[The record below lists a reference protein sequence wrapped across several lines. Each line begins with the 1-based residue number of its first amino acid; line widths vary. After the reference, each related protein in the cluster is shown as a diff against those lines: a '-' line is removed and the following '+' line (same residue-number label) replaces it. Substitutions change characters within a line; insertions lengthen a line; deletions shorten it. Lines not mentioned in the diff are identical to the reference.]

1 MALDKLV
8 KGACWPRF
16 PRMSLYM
23 MLQWF
28 FYPLD
33 FFCFALFFLLFLLPF
48 RTWRTRFFG
57 AIWKARLPLSI
68 GLGLVLILNYLA
80 LVIYYARSPAILDHG
95 EIMVLAESWML
106 HSGHPLYHTLDDAA
120 RYSQIYGPLGNLIYG
135 WAMSLLG
142 PSLLSC
148 KIAAAA
154 GGILSLLFSGL
165 TYRRAFSPWLAWLA
179 TGLTCIFF
187 LSFKWETFYLRSD
200 PFIIFFTV
208 LALWIAVVGSGRI
221 LTLLAIGVATGL
233 LVNLKIH
240 GFLYVLPAFGLL
252 YQRIGFRSLII
263 PGITSLIVFV
273 LPYFSPNI
281 SFANWLGIVKG
292 DPSMEFMAVNLL
304 GNMQWFA
311 LSAVSFAALF
321 FLLARRDLPKL
332 FSILSRQQYF
342 LWALAFSVFSV
353 CILSAKG
360 GCEPVHL
367 TPFVPV
373 VIYALG
379 LFLQALSESEGKSPK
394 SPPDDQSGVY
404 AVQTYYIGIACL
416 LAAIGSGLFMAT
428 AEEVTIVSTLRQ
440 TNPGSAAVYRDIDE
454 ILKALPGRTIS
465 MGYGSTETLFFSQH
479 MMPLLFA
486 NNPLYFNFSAM
497 QCFPKKFLSEK
508 GRQVIT
514 DRKVDVWLIPRD
526 DQPFRIR
533 SYYPPN
539 PELFDYNFRDAFESN
554 YERRGQSQFFDV
566 YMAKGRP

>member
-1 MALDKLV
+1 
-8 KGACWPRF
+8 
-16 PRMSLYM
+16 MSLYM

-48 RTWRTRFFG
+48 RTLRTRVFG
-57 AIWKARLPLSI
+57 GIWKARLPLSVT
-68 GLGLVLILNYLA
+68 LGILLIFNYLA
-80 LVIYYARSPAILDHG
+80 LVVYYAKSPAILDHG
-95 EIMVLAESWML
+95 EIMVLVESWML
-106 HSGHPLYHTLDDAA
+106 HSGHPLYHTLDDAV

-154 GGILSLLFSGL
+154 GGILSLLFAAL
-165 TYRRAFSPWLAWLA
+165 TFRRAFSSWLAWLA

-187 LSFKWETFYLRSD
+187 IAFKWETFYLRSD
-200 PFIIFFTV
+200 PFIIFFAV

-252 YQRIGFRSLII
+252 YQRVGFRSLVI

-273 LPYFSPNI
+273 VPYFSPNI
-281 SFANWLGIVKG
+281 SFANWLGIVRG

-311 LSAVSFAALF
+311 LSAVSFGALF

-332 FSILSRQQYF
+332 FSTLRQQQYF
-342 LWALAFSVFSV
+342 LGALAFSVFSV
-353 CILSAKG
+353 CVLSAKG

-379 LFLQALSESEGKSPK
+379 LFLQALSESGEKSAKP
-394 SPPDDQSGVY
+394 SAERPDDQVAIY
-404 AVQTYYIGIACL
+404 AAQTRYLGIACL
-416 LAAIGSGLFMAT
+416 LAAIGSGLFMAG
-428 AEEVTIVSTLRQ
+428 AEETTIVSTLRQ
-440 TNPGSAAVYRDIDE
+440 TNPGSAAVYQDLDE
-454 ILKALPGRTIS
+454 IMKALPGRSIS

-479 MMPLLFA
+479 VMPLLFA

-514 DRKVDVWLIPRD
+514 DRKVDVWLVPRND
-526 DQPFRIR
+526 APFTIR

-539 PELFDYNFRDAFESN
+539 PELFDDAFRNSFSAN
-554 YERRGQSQFFDV
+554 YERRGQSRFFDV
-566 YMAKGRP
+566 YMAKNPQNPF